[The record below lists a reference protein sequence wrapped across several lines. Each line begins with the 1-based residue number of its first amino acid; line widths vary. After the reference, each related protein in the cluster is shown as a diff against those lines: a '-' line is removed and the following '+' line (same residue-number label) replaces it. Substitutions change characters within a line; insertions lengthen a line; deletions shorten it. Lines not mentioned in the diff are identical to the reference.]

1 MVSSRHIYYEMVKGW
16 LRKNCRLSMP
26 KKQRKRII
34 QMNGLAPK
42 QKNKTSEEVW
52 KAHTVLSDKPTI

>member
-1 MVSSRHIYYEMVKGW
+1 
-16 LRKNCRLSMP
+16 
-26 KKQRKRII
+26 
-34 QMNGLAPK
+34 MNGLAPK